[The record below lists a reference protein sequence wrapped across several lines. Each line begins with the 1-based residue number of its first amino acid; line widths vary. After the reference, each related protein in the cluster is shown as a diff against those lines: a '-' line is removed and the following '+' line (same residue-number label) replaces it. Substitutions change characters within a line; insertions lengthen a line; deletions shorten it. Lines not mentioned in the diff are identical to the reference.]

1 MTRIGVSFV
10 SHPLF
15 SALVCTGAIY
25 LIGTVAQPRRIGR
38 GLGFVLAGMFLHF
51 TWDDAGGLGGGSG
64 VQTIAV
70 MAGSIVVAMVLLAI
84 AFRAAAPHEHQFVRE
99 MLAPEVETG
108 VISPDEVEAVVD
120 KSAREKYRRSA
131 PNHQT
136 RRARKHLRHAI
147 LDLTHDIAQ
156 SGGARTDAV
165 DHARAE
171 VVRLRS
177 GAKPE

>member
-1 MTRIGVSFV
+1 MI
-10 SHPLF
+10 
-15 SALVCTGAIY
+15 
-25 LIGTVAQPRRIGR
+25 
-38 GLGFVLAGMFLHF
+38 LHF

-84 AFRAAAPHEHQFVRE
+84 AFRAAAPREHQFVRDI
-99 MLAPEVETG
+99 LAPEVETG
-108 VISPDEVEAVVD
+108 VVGPDEVEAVVD
-120 KSAREKYRRSA
+120 KSARKKYRRSA
-131 PNHQT
+131 PNHQA

-177 GAKPE
+177 GAEPAQLRQESGWV